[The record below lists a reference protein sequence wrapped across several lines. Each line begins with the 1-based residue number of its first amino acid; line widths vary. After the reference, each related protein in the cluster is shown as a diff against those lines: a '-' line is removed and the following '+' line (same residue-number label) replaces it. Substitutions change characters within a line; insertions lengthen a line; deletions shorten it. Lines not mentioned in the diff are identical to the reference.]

1 MTVHVLT
8 LYLMSLTSSLDQ
20 LTLDL
25 APDQQQALQA
35 GEVVILGGEGTYT
48 VLSLVPAPSSVVWE
62 VLTSYERF
70 PDFLPSVVASRILE
84 RRDDRVLVERKDSR
98 KVGILP
104 IRVKI
109 VTENIEY
116 PQDRIEYRMVDGTL
130 DEMNGTWKLTPIQ
143 SADGSEAILL
153 TQKIVAK
160 ASMGPLQPYFYE
172 VFESGLQEMTAH
184 LRQEMVQQQ
193 AALTS

>member
-1 MTVHVLT
+1 
-8 LYLMSLTSSLDQ
+8 MSLTSALDQ

-25 APDQQQALQA
+25 ASDQQQALQA
-35 GEVVILGGEGTYT
+35 GEVVMLGSEGTYT
-48 VLSLVPAPSSVVWE
+48 VVSLVPAPSSVVWE
-62 VLTSYERF
+62 VLTDYERF

-84 RRDDRVLVERKDSR
+84 KRDNRVLVERKDSR

-130 DEMNGTWKLTPIQ
+130 DEMNGTWELTPVQ
-143 SADGSEAILL
+143 SADGGEAILL

-172 VFESGLQEMTAH
+172 VFESGLQEMTAN

-193 AALTS
+193 TALVS